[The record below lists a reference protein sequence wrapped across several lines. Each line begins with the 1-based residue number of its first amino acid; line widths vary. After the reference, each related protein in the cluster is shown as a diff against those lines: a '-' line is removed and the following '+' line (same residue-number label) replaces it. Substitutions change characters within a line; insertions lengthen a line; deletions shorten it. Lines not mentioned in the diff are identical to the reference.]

1 MARFPKLQIFSRN
14 ILHILYDP
22 VHQHDSWKIVWSLD
36 HKLVRRLM
44 IICTEQ
50 TSMYTSTFPNT
61 YNFWTGVYSLMS
73 RTDIILRWFSDEES
87 YWVEKLYA
95 DKFSIPYTWLMRM
108 KTLVSLSFWIS
119 WNMTSRASLDIL
131 KHFLRYRWEQFAGK
145 RKIQILSF
153 ESGCVR
159 LQGGHLHEFLNNY
172 SNDIIFFGIF
182 WVPEVGNTADTPNPL
197 DTQPG

>member
-87 YWVEKLYA
+87 YWAEKLYA
-95 DKFSIPYTWLMRM
+95 DKFSIPYTWPGAQDHGLLTWLMKM

-131 KHFLRYRWEQFAGK
+131 KHFLRYRWEHFAGK
-145 RKIQILSF
+145 RKIQILLSWWY
-153 ESGCVR
+153 SYWRVV
-159 LQGGHLHEFLNNY
+159 LH
-172 SNDIIFFGIF
+172 G
-182 WVPEVGNTADTPNPL
+182 
-197 DTQPG
+197 